1 MRSWLSLGG
10 LGVRIVESRAKSES
24 GEKSKEE
31 EREREWAEMRELA
44 LTPYPIPRC
53 LFSAHISL
61 RRPHLEQERL
71 SQFQSAQTTSPRHPQ
86 GKQSKNNPCCT

>member
-44 LTPYPIPRC
+44 LTPYPILRC

-61 RRPHLEQERL
+61 RRPRLEQERL
-71 SQFQSAQTTSPRHPQ
+71 SQFQSAQTTSPRHLPPRETEQ
-86 GKQSKNNPCCT
+86 K

>member
-31 EREREWAEMRELA
+31 EREREWAA
-44 LTPYPIPRC
+44 TPKGNRAKIIHAVR
-53 LFSAHISL
+53 
-61 RRPHLEQERL
+61 
-71 SQFQSAQTTSPRHPQ
+71 
-86 GKQSKNNPCCT
+86 K